1 MKRPEPL
8 ARTPARRSRV
18 SLVDH
23 LTRISPLLSVVLR
36 LSIRSVHKLLIPLK
50 GHTHDKD
57 PLIVPAAQAEA
68 ARPSSGPS
76 PYYGKPGPWS

>member
-8 ARTPARRSRV
+8 ERTLARRSRV

-36 LSIRSVHKLLIPLK
+36 LSIRFVRKLRIPLK
-50 GHTHDKD
+50 GYTHDK
-57 PLIVPAAQAEA
+57 
-68 ARPSSGPS
+68 
-76 PYYGKPGPWS
+76 